1 MSSVD
6 VHIQK
11 LRLRLHRVSVQDAR
25 TIADAIGPA
34 IASRLAEQPAPS
46 ASLRSVRRAI
56 DAGSVPAAGAGTRDV
71 ASLAAERVVNA
82 IVSSTGGAV
91 S

>member
-6 VHIQK
+6 VRIQK
-11 LRLRLHRVSVQDAR
+11 LRLRLHSVPVQDAR

-34 IASRLAEQPAPS
+34 IASRLAEQPTPS
-46 ASLRSVRRAI
+46 ASLRSVHYAI
-56 DAGSVPAAGAGTRDV
+56 DAGSVPAADAGTRDI
-71 ASLAAERVVNA
+71 ASIAAERVVNT